1 MAARIPSGS
10 FDLHPIRV
18 LTSVMVR
25 RVLFRSMAEAA
36 EGLGLEWIAE
46 VHNEEELK
54 IAADADCKMFGICN
68 RCEGRGV

>member
-1 MAARIPSGS
+1 M
-10 FDLHPIRV
+10 
-18 LTSVMVR
+18 
-25 RVLFRSMAEAA
+25 FRSMAEAA